1 MRQEARSP
9 RLVVRFAVGSF
20 VAFLL
25 VGAGVG
31 GILVRYV
38 RIQAEQRG
46 SFHAR
51 FIADAVLPLAFE
63 GTDLSRPLEGA
74 DLTRVDAFVRTRI
87 LSDGRDIRIKVWR
100 PDATIVYSDEPRLI
114 GRRFAGEEDDIT
126 EAMAGETEA
135 GVSDLDEGEN
145 VFERNLA
152 DKLFFTYVPL
162 RLTRGGP
169 VVAVAEVYQNYAV
182 LQGDIDGLLRTLGLT
197 LGVGLLL
204 LYAALLPIAVRATRD
219 IRRQNERLNE
229 LLEREHANVE
239 ELRAASRKKDDFV
252 AAVSHELRTPL
263 TSIIGYLATLQQP
276 AFADD
281 ANARAEFLTAADVQ
295 AKRLLRL
302 ITNVLTAAELDD
314 GARPMVLERIDLAQ
328 MTSELAAGIPGG
340 QGRVDVSID
349 PGAAFVVSDRSR
361 LAEILTNLVDNA
373 LKYSNADDRV
383 DVAAACTESGG
394 IVISVRDRGIG
405 ISPEGR
411 ESLFDRFRQGDQSST
426 RRYGGLGLGLHL
438 VRSMVEDL
446 GGVVDVRDADGPG
459 TAFVVTLPALE
470 PDTAASAVTAVA
482 ASRPA
487 STR

>member
-1 MRQEARSP
+1 
-9 RLVVRFAVGSF
+9 
-20 VAFLL
+20 
-25 VGAGVG
+25 
-31 GILVRYV
+31 
-38 RIQAEQRG
+38 
-46 SFHAR
+46 
-51 FIADAVLPLAFE
+51 
-63 GTDLSRPLEGA
+63 
-74 DLTRVDAFVRTRI
+74 
-87 LSDGRDIRIKVWR
+87 
-100 PDATIVYSDEPRLI
+100 
-114 GRRFAGEEDDIT
+114 
-126 EAMAGETEA
+126 
-135 GVSDLDEGEN
+135 
-145 VFERNLA
+145 
-152 DKLFFTYVPL
+152 
-162 RLTRGGP
+162 
-169 VVAVAEVYQNYAV
+169 
-182 LQGDIDGLLRTLGLT
+182 LRTLGLT